1 LFLSN
6 KIKQKEENLSM
17 SNIKV
22 LSFIALFAIA
32 WNVIFY
38 YFARSEANVGSES
51 VDRKTHN

>member
-1 LFLSN
+1 
-6 KIKQKEENLSM
+6 M

-51 VDRKTHN
+51 VNRKTHN